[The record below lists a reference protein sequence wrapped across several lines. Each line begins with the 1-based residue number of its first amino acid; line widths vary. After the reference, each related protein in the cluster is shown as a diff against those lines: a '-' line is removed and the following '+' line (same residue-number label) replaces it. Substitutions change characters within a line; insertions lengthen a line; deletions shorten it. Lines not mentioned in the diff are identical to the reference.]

1 MKVLHRLYFHWLSI
15 FFKWDWKCP
24 SNNTYWPRAIRMD
37 TNISTTL
44 SMVQGTKT
52 ATQSQQNLSF
62 FLLPVRRVVEK
73 GDETLGSASPF
84 RWNRGARRG
93 GQRSGGRDPL
103 KFLPSPALNSELL
116 FNYKTECQDVINRTE
131 KGKRKHALFFPY
143 KWGSELLPIK
153 VNQICFSQKFQPKGR
168 MPKTLNR

>member
-1 MKVLHRLYFHWLSI
+1 MKVLHRLYFHWLSSFLNEI
-15 FFKWDWKCP
+15 ENVLLITHSDLELLEWTQTYQQP
-24 SNNTYWPRAIRMD
+24 SARSKVQRQPH
-37 TNISTTL
+37 SL
-44 SMVQGTKT
+44 SKI
-52 ATQSQQNLSF
+52 NH
-62 FLLPVRRVVEK
+62 FLLPVRRVAVT

-84 RWNRGARRG
+84 RWNRRARRG
-93 GQRSGGRDPL
+93 GRRSGGRDPL

-168 MPKTLNR
+168 MPETLNR